1 MNRGGGG
8 SLVDSSNDGGGGGDS
23 DLDPVRHY
31 CTAYSAAELKTFHC
45 ERVRK
50 LPLSGLDPSMLIGFL
65 CRDEAEWWDFRKRVD
80 EVSSISGALYGAN
93 SNSSIN

>member
-1 MNRGGGG
+1 MNRGGD
-8 SLVDSSNDGGGGGDS
+8 SLVHSSNDGGGGRDP
-23 DLDPVRHY
+23 DLDLVQHY

-45 ERVRK
+45 DRVRK

-65 CRDEAEWWDFRKRVD
+65 CRDEAEWWDFRKRAD
-80 EVSSISGALYGAN
+80 EVSSTSSAHYSAN